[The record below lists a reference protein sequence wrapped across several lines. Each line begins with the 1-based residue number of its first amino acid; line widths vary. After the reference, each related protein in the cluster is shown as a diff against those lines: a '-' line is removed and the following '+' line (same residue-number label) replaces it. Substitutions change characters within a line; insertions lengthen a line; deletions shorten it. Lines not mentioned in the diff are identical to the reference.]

1 MACCSGPGAWVNDFG
16 KTNIVN
22 MSRKKANG
30 ERDTLLTV
38 PEKLRTFDM
47 KR

>member
-1 MACCSGPGAWVNDFG
+1 MIAILNYDFG
-16 KTNIVN
+16 KTNVVN
-22 MSRKKANG
+22 TSQKKANG

-47 KR
+47 KC

>member
-1 MACCSGPGAWVNDFG
+1 MVNDFR

-30 ERDTLLTV
+30 ERDTLLT
-38 PEKLRTFDM
+38 KMDI
-47 KR
+47 KRCRLLKRSIKF

>member
-1 MACCSGPGAWVNDFG
+1 M
-16 KTNIVN
+16 VN